1 MIKNICY
8 SIFLVFIFQQ
18 FSSAQSPWVNNKG
31 SYYTQ
36 VSLTTIGYSS
46 AFDQDGNVRQLL
58 SNVLDQTYAGFIDYS
73 VNDRLALS
81 STLPFKRVRFD
92 GDQLATLG
100 DIDLAAR
107 FQLIKDA
114 PFTIYGKYTLPTA
127 TQEGPLR
134 TGFQVNAI
142 ESGFSFGRS
151 RTTNYSSISAGYR
164 LRNNIP
170 DQVIIGAEIGTSS
183 EFGKVELLLAF
194 RIDGAINTSG
204 PAEIDILA
212 EESNLHSANGQ
223 FLSPGVKLGV
233 KLQSGISF
241 NFGAY
246 GAFFAKNQGAAPSVN
261 LGIAYSV
268 NK

>member
-8 SIFLVFIFQQ
+8 SIFLVFIFQH
-18 FSSAQSPWVNNKG
+18 FGSAQSPWVNNKG

-107 FQLIKDA
+107 FQLCLL
-114 PFTIYGKYTLPTA
+114 YT
-127 TQEGPLR
+127 
-134 TGFQVNAI
+134 
-142 ESGFSFGRS
+142 
-151 RTTNYSSISAGYR
+151 
-164 LRNNIP
+164 
-170 DQVIIGAEIGTSS
+170 
-183 EFGKVELLLAF
+183 
-194 RIDGAINTSG
+194 
-204 PAEIDILA
+204 
-212 EESNLHSANGQ
+212 
-223 FLSPGVKLGV
+223 SP
-233 KLQSGISF
+233 S
-241 NFGAY
+241 
-246 GAFFAKNQGAAPSVN
+246 PRD
-261 LGIAYSV
+261 
-268 NK
+268 